1 MVFFSL
7 KISKNLICASMFFYH
22 GPALLGSQM
31 TPTGEASEVIQEFSK
46 VPFAEPTYLGDVEK
60 VYITSMYV

>member
-1 MVFFSL
+1 M
-7 KISKNLICASMFFYH
+7 CASMFFCH

>member
-1 MVFFSL
+1 MYGFLFA
-7 KISKNLICASMFFYH
+7 KNLQELDACQH
-22 GPALLGSQM
+22 VLLPWSS

-60 VYITSMYV
+60 VYITCMYV